1 MTKMTIVKIS
11 DKGQIAIP
19 KEIREDIGIKKGDE
33 LVLLQM
39 NGMILLEK
47 SQNLMRHLNDDFKDI
62 IKFNEKSLKDM
73 WNNKSDAVWDSYKK
87 K

>member
-1 MTKMTIVKIS
+1 MTIVKIS